1 MEKKLGI
8 IMLDTKFPRV
18 PGDVGNEASFPFPIV
33 KKVVSGADPQ
43 RVVLEGDQ
51 SLLKPF
57 TDAAKELEKEGVA
70 AITTSCGFLSMFH
83 RELSASVDIPVF
95 TSALLQVKSL
105 ADVLHKGKCVGI
117 LTANSNSLGEKHFR
131 GVGIE
136 QVEKVVYG
144 MENTYFHDAIVGNL
158 PDRDESKTEAC
169 VVEVALKMLREHP
182 EVGAIVLECTNMP
195 PYARAISSATGL
207 PVFDIITM
215 ADCVMQACCGDYRY
229 YKRAL

>member
-1 MEKKLGI
+1 M
-8 IMLDTKFPRV
+8 
-18 PGDVGNEASFPFPIV
+18 
-33 KKVVSGADPQ
+33 
-43 RVVLEGDQ
+43 
-51 SLLKPF
+51 
-57 TDAAKELEKEGVA
+57 
-70 AITTSCGFLSMFH
+70 
-83 RELSASVDIPVF
+83 
-95 TSALLQVKSL
+95 
-105 ADVLHKGKCVGI
+105 GI

>member
-1 MEKKLGI
+1 M
-8 IMLDTKFPRV
+8 
-18 PGDVGNEASFPFPIV
+18 
-33 KKVVSGADPQ
+33 
-43 RVVLEGDQ
+43 
-51 SLLKPF
+51 
-57 TDAAKELEKEGVA
+57 
-70 AITTSCGFLSMFH
+70 
-83 RELSASVDIPVF
+83 DIPVF

-105 ADVLHKGKCVGI
+105 ADVLPKGKCVGI
-117 LTANSNSLGEKHFR
+117 LTANSNSLGEKHIR